1 MASARKKSAPS
12 RAPKKSKPA
21 PKPTRA
27 KAKPAGKPTP
37 ARSKPAAR
45 PAVKKPVPAKA
56 KAAGRGATA
65 KAGKPAPSAKGV
77 AAKGATAKGAA
88 SKSGKPLVRSA
99 KGVAA
104 RGAMAK
110 GAASKS
116 GKPLARSAKGAAV
129 KGASGKGVVAKGASA
144 KGAASKGGK
153 PLARPAKGV
162 AAKGAALKGRKPVP
176 PPVKAKPPRLVPATA
191 EARAAAALAARA
203 SKPGAKNRGANRP
216 EPEVRPLGVLP
227 LSSQAKPRDAV
238 RPHPVKP
245 VRSHTP
251 PRGTPK
257 PQPARKGDERLT
269 EDDLKY
275 FEQRLLTER
284 RRIMAEMG
292 HIEATVLKVDP
303 RDAAGE
309 QSGYSFHM
317 ADAGTDSMEREKAF
331 DIASKEG
338 RLLLEIDEA
347 LRRLYNGTYG
357 LCEISGKPIS
367 RTRLDA
373 LPWARLSIDEQ
384 EKLEREKRL
393 GRMVATDKE

>member
-1 MASARKKSAPS
+1 
-12 RAPKKSKPA
+12 
-21 PKPTRA
+21 
-27 KAKPAGKPTP
+27 
-37 ARSKPAAR
+37 
-45 PAVKKPVPAKA
+45 
-56 KAAGRGATA
+56 
-65 KAGKPAPSAKGV
+65 
-77 AAKGATAKGAA
+77 
-88 SKSGKPLVRSA
+88 
-99 KGVAA
+99 
-104 RGAMAK
+104 
-110 GAASKS
+110 
-116 GKPLARSAKGAAV
+116 
-129 KGASGKGVVAKGASA
+129 
-144 KGAASKGGK
+144 
-153 PLARPAKGV
+153 
-162 AAKGAALKGRKPVP
+162 VP
-176 PPVKAKPPRLVPATA
+176 PPKPVKAKPPRLVPATA

-203 SKPGAKNRGANRP
+203 SKPGAKGRGANRP

-227 LSSQAKPRDAV
+227 LSSQAKPRDAAPA
-238 RPHPVKP
+238 RHAVKP
-245 VRSHTP
+245 VRSLTP

-257 PQPARKGDERLT
+257 QQPARKGDERLT
-269 EDDLKY
+269 EEDLKY

-284 RRIMAEMG
+284 RRIMIEMG
-292 HIEATVLKVDP
+292 HIEQTVLKVNP

-309 QSGYSFHM
+309 LGGYSFHM

-357 LCEISGKPIS
+357 ICEISGNPIS